1 MVSVVKKQRCRS
13 NFSYYTLYLLHKIQW
28 CRTTPLF
35 KVWLRHRPKPIF
47 FVVSRIGAP
56 VCLR

>member
-1 MVSVVKKQRCRS
+1 MVSFVKKTMVSLVKKQWCRL

-35 KVWLRHRPKPIF
+35 KVWLRH
-47 FVVSRIGAP
+47 
-56 VCLR
+56 CL